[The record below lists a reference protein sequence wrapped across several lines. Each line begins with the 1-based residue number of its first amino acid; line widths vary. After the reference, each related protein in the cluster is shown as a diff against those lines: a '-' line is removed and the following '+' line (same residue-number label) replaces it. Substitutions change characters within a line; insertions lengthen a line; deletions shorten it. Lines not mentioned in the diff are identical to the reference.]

1 MQFKQLGA
9 IFEILA
15 FLGTLGALA
24 TAGVAFAGIY
34 AVGEERLARRV
45 PALSGWLFGGRGL
58 ARKAFAATAI
68 LVTGYAM
75 VLLGASILSHELTLA
90 PGEEKYFCEIDCHL
104 AYSVADTA
112 TAKMV
117 GSGAGQV
124 TAQGMFYVVN
134 VRTRFDENTISPH
147 RGDNP
152 LEPSPRLVTLV
163 DDEGQRYSVS
173 PAAEAALAAT
183 HGAGTPLTQPLRPGE
198 SYTTRLVFDLPPG
211 TRNPRL
217 LIESPVEP
225 EWLGRVLIG
234 DEGSLFHKKVFL
246 RLPA

>member
-1 MQFKQLGA
+1 MQFKQLAA

-24 TAGVAFAGIY
+24 AAGVAFAGIY
-34 AVGEERLARRV
+34 AVGEERLARSV
-45 PALSGWLFGGRGL
+45 PIISGWLFGGRGL
-58 ARKAFAATAI
+58 ARKAFATAAI
-68 LVTGYAM
+68 LIAGYAM
-75 VLLGASILSHELTLA
+75 VLFGASVLSNELTLA

-112 TAKMV
+112 TAKTV

-124 TAQGMFYVVN
+124 TAQGMFYIVN

-147 RGDNP
+147 RGNAP
-152 LEPSPRLVTLV
+152 LDPSPRLVTLV
-163 DDEGQRYSVS
+163 DEEGQRYVVS
-173 PAAEAALAAT
+173 ADAEAALTAA

-225 EWLGRVLIG
+225 DWLGRVLIG